1 MSRTFIAAVALT
13 LSASAAL
20 LAQQAP
26 GRGTGQPPATAR
38 GTAPRDLTGYWVSI
52 VTQDWRWRMVTPAR
66 GDFGSVPITLE
77 AKNAADAWDP
87 EKDKAA
93 GEQCKPYGGAA
104 IMSMPTRLRISWQ
117 DDNTL
122 KVETDA
128 GTQTR
133 VLHFAPSKPAGGTPS
148 WQGDSLAE
156 WLRPRGA
163 RGPGAAGGGS
173 LKVVTR
179 NLRPGYLQRNGVPYS
194 ADALVTE
201 HWDVFSDPNGSQW
214 IGITS
219 IVEDAK
225 YLRQPFVTALN
236 FRKESDGTKWEPTP
250 CA

>member
-1 MSRTFIAAVALT
+1 MSRAHVTVLALVVSAT
-13 LSASAAL
+13 LH
-20 LAQQAP
+20 AQAQAP
-26 GRGTGQPPATAR
+26 GRGAAQPPATAR
-38 GTAPRDLTGYWVSI
+38 DAAPLDLTGYWVSI

-87 EKDKAA
+87 EKDRAA

-104 IMSMPTRLRISWQ
+104 IMSVPTRLRISWQ

-128 GTQTR
+128 GSQTR
-133 VLHFAPSKPAGGTPS
+133 VFHFAPSKPAGGSPS
-148 WQGDSLAE
+148 WQGDSVAE
-156 WLRPRGA
+156 WVRSRAA
-163 RGPGAAGGGS
+163 RGAAGGGS

-179 NLRPGYLQRNGVPYS
+179 NLRSGYLQRNGVPYS
-194 ADALVTE
+194 GDTIVTE
-201 HWDVFSDPNGSQW
+201 HWDFFTDPNGSRW

-219 IVEDAK
+219 IVEDPK

-236 FRKESDGTKWEPTP
+236 FRKESDGTRWEPTP
-250 CA
+250 CV